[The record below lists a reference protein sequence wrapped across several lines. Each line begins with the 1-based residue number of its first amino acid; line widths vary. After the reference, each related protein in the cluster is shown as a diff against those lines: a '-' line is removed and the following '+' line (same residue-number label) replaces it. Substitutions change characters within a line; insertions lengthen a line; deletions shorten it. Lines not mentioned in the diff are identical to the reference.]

1 MRRKV
6 ASRKTRRSRLSRG
19 RGRSFER
26 QVLERLRSLGYT
38 KAKRKLLSGAYL
50 KTPYDITVSPFKLK
64 LEAKRTLKDFIGMQK
79 KWLDK
84 VGPLLSLVF
93 AIGSFVGKGSIAMY
107 SAALISD
114 KARKE
119 LDIESFTVVEVQSVK
134 RIKADQLIFRFIVRC
149 AGIDYLVEPFE
160 KYLEREFPLNAN

>member
-1 MRRKV
+1 M

-19 RGRSFER
+19 RGKRFED
-26 QVLERLRSLGYT
+26 QVVERLHSLGYR
-38 KAKRKLLSGAYL
+38 AKKKLLSGSYL

-84 VGPLLSLVF
+84 IGPLLSLVF
-93 AIGSFVGKGSIAMY
+93 AIGSFAGKGNVAMY

-114 KARKE
+114 KVRKE
-119 LDIESFTVVEVQSVK
+119 LDIESLTIVEVRSEK
-134 RIKADQLIFRFIVRC
+134 RIKKDQLIFRFIVRC
-149 AGIDYLVEPFE
+149 AGIDYLIEPFE
-160 KYLEREFPLNAN
+160 KYLEREFPLNVN